1 MESRPEFFS
10 TPFFCR
16 LSISEK
22 TSFSLYIAAVMAEGR
37 RRRRRRNG
45 CIFLPVNGA
54 PFGTQRCI
62 RQQKKPSPSL
72 SPSVLHMA
80 IRRKRRRRRE

>member
-22 TSFSLYIAAVMAEGR
+22 TSFS
-37 RRRRRRNG
+37 
-45 CIFLPVNGA
+45 FLPCSSNGR
-54 PFGTQRCI
+54 G
-62 RQQKKPSPSL
+62 KKKKEWLHFSSREWGSVRDSAVHSVTEKNPPSL